1 MSFNR
6 IFDDLERKTAEN
18 VKTSDS
24 DYIMDGLLHCGKCR
38 TPKQVRIE
46 LFGKVRTPYCLCKCE
61 TEKRDAEIAELE
73 RQKGLQRIKELR
85 KAGFSNSEMQNWTFE
100 NDDRTNPKV
109 SEIAHKYAENFPK
122 LKEKGKGLLFYGTV
136 GAGKTFIS
144 ACIANAL
151 IDQGYPCLVTNFARL
166 TNTIGGM
173 FDGKQ
178 DYIDSLNRFTLLVID
193 DLAAERDTEYMNEIV
208 FNIIDSRYRSGLP
221 LIITTNLTAQEL
233 SNPAQISKQR
243 IYSRLLEMCIPIE
256 IKGKDRRK
264 TALRDGIEEY
274 KSLLGL

>member
-1 MSFNR
+1 MSFKK
-6 IFDDLERKTAEN
+6 IFDALERKTAEN
-18 VKTSDS
+18 IKAADN
-24 DYIMDGLLHCGKCR
+24 DYIKDGLLHCGKCH

-46 LFGKVRTPYCLCKCE
+46 LFGKERKPYCLCKCE

-85 KAGFSNSEMQNWTFE
+85 KTGFSDTDMQNWTFD
-100 NDDRTNPKV
+100 NDDQTNPKV
-109 SEIAHKYAENFPK
+109 SSIAHKYVENFSK
-122 LKEKGKGLLFYGTV
+122 LKVKGKGLLFYGTV

-166 TNTIGGM
+166 TNIIGGM
-173 FDGKQ
+173 YDGKQ
-178 DYIDSLNRFTLLVID
+178 EYIDSLNRFTLLVID

-233 SNPAQISKQR
+233 NNPAQISKQR
-243 IYSRLLEMCIPIE
+243 IYSRLFEMCLPVE
-256 IKGKDRRK
+256 IRGTDRRK
-264 TALRDGIEEY
+264 KELKGNMEEY

>member
-1 MSFNR
+1 MSFKK
-6 IFDDLERKTAEN
+6 IFDALERKTAEN
-18 VKTSDS
+18 IKAADN
-24 DYIMDGLLHCGKCR
+24 DYIKDGLLHCGKCH

-46 LFGKVRTPYCLCKCE
+46 LFGKERKPYCLCKCE

-85 KAGFSNSEMQNWTFE
+85 KAGFSDTDMQNWTFD
-100 NDDRTNPKV
+100 NDDQTNPKV
-109 SEIAHKYAENFPK
+109 SSIAHKYVENFSK
-122 LKEKGKGLLFYGTV
+122 LKAKGKGLLFYGTV

-173 FDGKQ
+173 YDGKQ
-178 DYIDSLNRFTLLVID
+178 EYIDSLNRFTLLVID

-233 SNPAQISKQR
+233 KNPAQISKQR
-243 IYSRLLEMCIPIE
+243 IYSRLFEMCLPVE
-256 IKGKDRRK
+256 IRGTDRRK
-264 TALRDGIEEY
+264 KELKGNMEEY